1 MSATLTAPLNLTT
14 TDAGAA
20 FRTEVK
26 KSVFAIIAFVVV
38 YIILFVLA
46 LGLVAVC
53 FYAGVAIIT
62 NSPGTMTFILG
73 GGLMGVGVLVFFFLI
88 KFLFDVNKTDV
99 SGSIEVTAA
108 DQPELVAMVYAIA
121 DEAQAPKP
129 KKIFISHDVNA
140 CVFYNSSFWSMFLPV
155 RKNLMIGLG
164 LVNALNKSELQAVI
178 AHEFGHFSQRSMKLG
193 SFVYHVNHIIYNM
206 LFRNDGFGKGIQ
218 TFSQVH
224 FIFYLFARITIWI
237 VQGIQYVLRQMYKL
251 VNLSYMGLSR
261 QMEFHADLVAA
272 NVSGSNNIISALQR
286 IETADHCYHATLE
299 GYNKLIKQDKVASD
313 FYADH
318 QAVLH
323 HFVQAH
329 EEIKGEEAVLP
340 RVNIKDQWASHP
352 TTPERKAYLDQFNLA
367 GPVDPTPAWSLFNN
381 AEQLKQ
387 ELTRFFYRD
396 IDGLEQKT
404 PLQPADFADFYQAE
418 QRNYTLPKVFGRYY
432 DNRSVQPFDLAA
444 ARLLPAADNFF
455 ELFTPVTRQLPAT
468 VLGLRNDITLLKAIE
483 SKEVTTGSFD
493 FDGTKYKR
501 NEAAGIRETLEAEL
515 AVKEAALADADKNL
529 FAYFE
534 KCLQACS
541 TEKAAAY
548 TNGMTA
554 YFAHQEKSVG
564 YLVLLQDI
572 LAQMGEIFAGQT
584 VEIDRIQATL
594 SNFKEKPEKDLKAS
608 LGEWLAAGA
617 FDKVPAF
624 KEKVLSFIEKD
635 YAYFSGK
642 HFFDNE
648 LGHLHEVLHES
659 WAQVNEFLFDE
670 NKRLVVMQGDCLSG
684 E

>member
-1 MSATLTAPLNLTT
+1 M
-14 TDAGAA
+14 
-20 FRTEVK
+20 
-26 KSVFAIIAFVVV
+26 KSVFAIIAFVIV
-38 YIILFVLA
+38 YLVLFALA
-46 LGLVAVC
+46 LGLVVVC
-53 FYAGVAIIT
+53 FWAGVGLIA

-88 KFLFDVNKTDV
+88 KFLFDVNKRDT
-99 SGSIEVTAA
+99 SGTIEVTAA
-108 DQPELVAMVYAIA
+108 DQPELVAMVHAIA

-140 CVFYNSSFWSMFLPV
+140 SVFYNSSFWSMFLPV

-206 LFRNDGFGKGIQ
+206 LYRNDGFGKGIQ

-237 VQGIQYVLRQMYKL
+237 IQGIQFVLRQMYKL

-299 GYNKLIKQDKVASD
+299 GYNKLIKQEKVASD

-318 QAVLH
+318 QTVLH

-329 EEIKGEEAVLP
+329 EEIKGEEAVQP

-352 TTPERKAYLDQFNLA
+352 TTPERKAYLDQFDLS
-367 GPVDPTPAWSLFNN
+367 GPVDPEPAWSLFSNPG
-381 AEQLKQ
+381 QLKQ

-396 IDGLEQKT
+396 IPGVEQKT
-404 PLQPADFADFYQAE
+404 ALQPADFADFYQAE
-418 QRNYTLPKVFGRYY
+418 QRNYALPKVFGRYY
-432 DNRSVQPFDLAA
+432 DNRSVKPFDLAE
-444 ARLLPAADNFF
+444 ARMLPATASFPD
-455 ELFTPVTRQLPAT
+455 LFSPVARQLPAAI
-468 VLGLRNDITLLKAIE
+468 LGLKNDIAVLKAIE
-483 SKEVTTGSFD
+483 GKELDTRSFD

-501 NEAAGIRETLEAEL
+501 SEAARIGEMLEAEL
-515 AVKEAALADADKNL
+515 AVKETALVESDKNL
-529 FAYFE
+529 FSYFE
-534 KCLQACS
+534 KCLQASS
-541 TEKAAAY
+541 TERAAAY
-548 TNGMTA
+548 ATGMTE
-554 YFAHQEKSVG
+554 YFAWQEKSAV

-594 SNFKEKPEKDLKAS
+594 RNFKEKPEKDLKAG
-608 LGEWLAAGA
+608 LNEWLVAGA
-617 FDKVPAF
+617 FDKDPAF
-624 KEKVLSFIEKD
+624 KEKVASFIVKE
-635 YAYFSGK
+635 YPYFGSNS
-642 HFFDNE
+642 FLDNE
-648 LGHLHEVLHES
+648 LTHLHAVLHES
-659 WAQVNEFLFDE
+659 WAEVNEFLFDQ
-670 NKRLVVMQGDCLSG
+670 NKRLLGMQADCLSVA
-684 E
+684 